1 MIMTRSSIGTVLHMM
16 MMMILMIKDEKT
28 QIFLHFEGANVSAI
42 AGHTLM

>member
-1 MIMTRSSIGTVLHMM
+1 MTRSSIGTVLHMM

>member
-1 MIMTRSSIGTVLHMM
+1 MIMTRSSIGTVLHM

>member
-1 MIMTRSSIGTVLHMM
+1 MM